1 MNNST
6 LYRFGSAR
14 SPIAQSSVS
23 IKTFF
28 SHLFH
33 NKACRLVTAVLLL
46 LLGSMGNK
54 ALAITTTYYYPSSVT
69 AGSNA
74 TYCVGAAATGL
85 TASAP
90 TSGTTTAPSATVN
103 WTWYYNTT
111 GATGTLT
118 GATTVLSGTY
128 TAAAAAASIPLP
140 GTSISTATAG
150 VYYYFVYLT
159 YTSGAGAG
167 TLYSNLVT
175 ITVND
180 AGTISGP
187 STLCVGSSGLY
198 SSTGSGGTWSSSSPG
213 IASIDAA
220 GNATGLSQG
229 VTSIIYSVGGC
240 TSSYALTVN
249 AAPAPIS
256 GTLTACPGT
265 TTSLADAS
273 TGGTWSSSIPA
284 TATINAAGLVTGAA
298 AGTTTITYDN
308 GCGTP
313 ATADVTI
320 NPIPAGITGPAN
332 VCPTG
337 GLVPTITLDDA
348 SAGGTW
354 SSSAPG
360 TATVAYL
367 TPTSGLVTGVTV
379 GTADITYTVLGCITT
394 YVVTVDPVPGPIL
407 GALRECQATS
417 ITLSD
422 VVGGGTWSSSTASV
436 AIIDPVTG
444 LVTGLTGGTTIIT
457 YSGTCGSVE
466 AVDTSIPAP
475 DTLTYIKNSAC
486 VGQTT
491 TFADLPLGGT
501 WSSSNPAVASVLLGS
516 GIVTGVSAGSAI
528 ITYTI
533 PPGCSNSKVVYI
545 NPMPGPIN
553 GSLQICPGAK
563 TTLTD
568 ALHGTWTSAQSSV
581 ASIVDTSGVLTGIV
595 PDTANITFTDSAGC
609 SIGATVTVNPAPVQ
623 ITGGNITCAASVD
636 TVFDGT
642 PGGTWASSNS
652 GIAAIGSLTG
662 IITTNAAGTATITY
676 KIADGCT
683 ATKVVTVNSL
693 PTALVTYDFAT
704 NTFFTATYYVSYQ
717 WYDSLQGL
725 IPGAT
730 SFQTAALYN
739 GNYWVVV
746 TDTNGCMATGTPV
759 HYNVNMVSVKNQATA
774 MLRVFPNPVTNTL
787 YIESSVT
794 VRAVIRSIDGKTEM
808 EQADAKEINTSS
820 LANGMYFISL
830 YDDSGACL
838 MVQKLIKQ

>member
-6 LYRFGSAR
+6 LHRSGSAR
-14 SPIAQSSVS
+14 SRIAQSFVS
-23 IKTFF
+23 INTFCRKLINNKT
-28 SHLFH
+28 
-33 NKACRLVTAVLLL
+33 CRLVTAGLLL
-46 LLGSMGNK
+46 FLGGMGNK

-74 TYCVGAAATGL
+74 TYCVGATAAAL
-85 TASAP
+85 TATAP

-103 WTWYYNTT
+103 WTWYYNTS
-111 GATGTLT
+111 GATGTLA

-128 TAAAAAASIPLP
+128 TAAAATASIPLP

-150 VYYYFVYLT
+150 VYYYFVYMT

-167 TLYSNLVT
+167 TLFSNLVT

-187 STLCVGSSGLY
+187 SALCVGSSGPY
-198 SSTGSGGTWSSSSPG
+198 TTTGSGGTWSSSSPG
-213 IASIDAA
+213 IASIDPA
-220 GNATGLSQG
+220 GLATGLSQG
-229 VTSIIYSVGGC
+229 VTSIIYTVPGGC

-249 AAPAPIS
+249 AAPVAIS
-256 GTLTACPGT
+256 GTPVACPGT

-273 TGGTWSSSIPA
+273 TGGTWSSSIPG
-284 TATINAAGLVTGAA
+284 TATIDAAGLVTGVA
-298 AGTTTITYDN
+298 AGTTTIVYNN
-308 GCGTP
+308 GCGAP
-313 ATADVTI
+313 ASIDVTI
-320 NPIPAGITGPAN
+320 NPNPPAITPAN
-332 VCPTG
+332 PTVCNG
-337 GLVPTITLDDA
+337 GATITVSDP

-354 SSSAPG
+354 SSSSPG
-360 TATVAYL
+360 VATATTISTNTGQV
-367 TPTSGLVTGVTV
+367 TGLVVGTTNISYTLLGCSISTIVTV
-379 GTADITYTVLGCITT
+379 E
-394 YVVTVDPVPGPIL
+394 PVPDPIL

-422 VVGGGTWSSSTASV
+422 VIGGGTWSSSTISV
-436 AIIDPVTG
+436 AIVDPVTG

-457 YSGTCGSVE
+457 YTNTCGSVE
-466 AVDTSIPAP
+466 AVDTCIPAP
-475 DTLTYIKNSAC
+475 DTLTGVNNTC
-486 VGQTT
+486 VGATT

-501 WSSSNPAVASVLLGS
+501 WSSSNPSVATVLSGS
-516 GIVTGVSAGSAI
+516 GIVTGVTGGTAD

-533 PPGCSNSKVVYI
+533 PPGCSNHKVVYI
-545 NPMPGPIN
+545 NPLPGPIN
-553 GSLQICPGAK
+553 GSKQVCPGAN

-568 ALHGTWTSAQSSV
+568 ALHGTWSSAQNYV
-581 ASIVDTSGVLTGIV
+581 ATIGATTGIV
-595 PDTANITFTDSAGC
+595 TGVIPDTANITFTDTAGC
-609 SIGATVTVNPAPVQ
+609 SIGTTITVNPAPAQ
-623 ITGGNITCAASVD
+623 ITGGITTCASSID
-636 TVFDGT
+636 TVYDATAGGLWT
-642 PGGTWASSNS
+642 SSNPGIATINSAGIISTVSGGTT
-652 GIAAIGSLTG
+652 I
-662 IITTNAAGTATITY
+662 ITY

-704 NTFFTATYYVSYQ
+704 NTFFTDTFYTSYQ

-725 IPGAT
+725 IPGAN

-746 TDTNGCMATGTPV
+746 TDSNGCSATGIPV
-759 HYNVNMVSVKNQATA
+759 HYNVNMVGVHNQVAA
-774 MLRVFPNPVTNTL
+774 ILRVYPNPVTNTL

-808 EQADAKEINTSS
+808 EQADAKEINTGG

-830 YDDSGACL
+830 YNESGACL